1 MAKRVIILGS
11 TGSIGTKT
19 LEVIADFPDA
29 FEVVALSTNA
39 QTGLLAEQVARFRPR
54 AICVCSAQRRNEAR
68 HVASLS
74 GAALH
79 LGTAGLVE
87 LVERYEAD
95 LVVVATVGFVGLLPT
110 LRAVELGRTVALA
123 NKEVLVTAGHLVMAE
138 ARRRGVAVLPIDS
151 EHNAIFQC
159 LACGGRDAV
168 RRIVLTAS
176 GGPFR
181 GARRERLLA
190 ITRKEALRHPTW
202 SMGPK
207 ITIDSATLMNKGF
220 EVIEAHHLFDLPVER
235 IDVVI
240 HPQSTIHS
248 MVEFVDG
255 SIIAQLGVT
264 DMYLPIQNVLF
275 HPHRVPNKFPPL
287 DFVALAKLT
296 FEAPDLVNFPCLAYA
311 YEAARLGGTYP
322 AVLNAAN
329 EIAVQRFLNEEIPFL
344 AIAELVRAAL
354 DAHEASS
361 AATLEE
367 ILRADSWARAFAR
380 SWTARPPLPTETDP
394 TARASDAAAS

>member
-1 MAKRVIILGS
+1 MPKRVIILGS

-19 LEVIADFPDA
+19 LQVIEDFPGA
-29 FEVVALSTNA
+29 FEVVALSTNS
-39 QTGLLAEQVARFRPR
+39 QTGLLAEQAKRHRPR
-54 AICVCSAQRRNEAR
+54 AICVCAEEKANEAR
-68 HVASLS
+68 HIAATT

-79 LGTAGLVE
+79 LGAQGLVE

-110 LRAVELGRTVALA
+110 IRAIELGRNIALA
-123 NKEVLVTAGHLVMAE
+123 NKEVLVTAGHLAMA
-138 ARRRGVAVLPIDS
+138 AVQQRGVAILPVDS

-159 LACGGRDAV
+159 LACGGREAV

-181 GARRERLLA
+181 GAKRERLLA

-220 EVIEAHHLFDLPVER
+220 EVIEAHHLFGVPVER
-235 IDVVI
+235 IEVVI

-275 HPHRVPNKFPPL
+275 YPERIANKFPSL
-287 DFVALAKLT
+287 DFVNLGRLT

-322 AVLNAAN
+322 TVLNAAN
-329 EIAVQRFLNEEIPFL
+329 EIAVARFLREEIPFI
-344 AIAELVRAAL
+344 AIPEIIRDAL
-354 DAHEASS
+354 DAHEGLPAK
-361 AATLEE
+361 TLEE
-367 ILRADSWARAFAR
+367 IMAADRWARDRAR
-380 SWTARPPLPTETDP
+380 EWKPGR
-394 TARASDAAAS
+394 